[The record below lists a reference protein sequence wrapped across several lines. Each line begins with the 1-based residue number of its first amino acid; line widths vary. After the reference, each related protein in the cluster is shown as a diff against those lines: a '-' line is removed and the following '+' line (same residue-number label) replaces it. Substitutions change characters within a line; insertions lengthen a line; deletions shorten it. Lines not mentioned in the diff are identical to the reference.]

1 MQEIR
6 NLYILLP
13 DTQEV
18 VDFLETNSSTLK
30 SKSNLFILI
39 EPTTELISWYG
50 NKKQL
55 ELLEPT
61 YTENKISF
69 DGLGAEVF
77 YTVDELY
84 SKYPR
89 PTLYDTTDDFSM
101 DSEINE
107 N

>member
-1 MQEIR
+1 MQEIK
-6 NLYILLP
+6 NLYVLLP
-13 DTQEV
+13 NTQEV
-18 VDFLETNSSTLK
+18 VDFLESNSSTLK

-39 EPTTELISWYG
+39 EPNTELISWYG

-55 ELLEPT
+55 ELIEPT
-61 YTENKISF
+61 YVENKIRF
-69 DGLGAEVF
+69 DDLGAEVF
-77 YTVDELY
+77 YTVEEFY

-89 PTLYDTTDDFSM
+89 PTLDDTTDDFSM